1 MGATRTKLTA
11 AGFNPEQPFQSRP
24 NLSVAEK
31 GKKYSVKFE
40 PPADCGVYAIDG
52 DVIKQGCRCDKLVV
66 TEPRLGKDGGIEIFV
81 ELKGKNVSHAIE
93 QLETTLQHPLF
104 RNKPAGVCRAARIVA
119 QHYPHNTGNSV
130 LERAKRR
137 FLKSY
142 QCDLRTCHSGVAETL

>member
-104 RNKPAGVCRAARIVA
+104 AINLPESAGQPVSSPSIIRTIRAILSWNAPSAV
-119 QHYPHNTGNSV
+119 S
-130 LERAKRR
+130 
-137 FLKSY
+137 
-142 QCDLRTCHSGVAETL
+142 